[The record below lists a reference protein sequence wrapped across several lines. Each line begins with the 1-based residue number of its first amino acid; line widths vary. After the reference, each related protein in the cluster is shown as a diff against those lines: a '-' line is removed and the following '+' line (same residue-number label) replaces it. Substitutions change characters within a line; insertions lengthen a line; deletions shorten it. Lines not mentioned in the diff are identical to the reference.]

1 MTHILLIEDNEDIR
15 ELTADILLLEG
26 YNVTTV
32 SDGKKGVEQAF
43 KTLPD
48 LIICDIMMPELD
60 GYGVF
65 EQLQDNEDTAK
76 IPFMF
81 LSAKSEKSDFRKGM
95 TLGADDYITKPFEP
109 EELVNAIE
117 MRLKKNEFLKKT
129 YGNTTNSISQ
139 FLQDAS
145 KYLKLEDLAN
155 NAETVSFNNK
165 DLVYKKGQPA
175 SHLYFIA
182 NGTIKTFRISES
194 AKEFVS
200 GIYNKGEFI
209 GQLCL
214 LGNTGKYTE
223 TAMVM
228 EQAEVCAIPKDDFTK
243 LIYENKI
250 VSNKFIEMLSN
261 NMIDLQNQLFDM
273 AFTPVRKRAAKA
285 LLHLFKKG
293 IIKGETEAGI
303 NIPREDF
310 AGIIG
315 TATETA
321 IRTLRDF
328 KNEKLIKVEDNKRF
342 ILLNEKKL
350 NEIANL

>member
-1 MTHILLIEDNEDIR
+1 MTHILIIEDNADIR
-15 ELTADILLLEG
+15 EVTADILMLED
-26 YNVTTV
+26 YKISTA
-32 SDGKKGVEQAF
+32 SDGIQGVKQA
-43 KTLPD
+43 LRIIPD
-48 LIICDIMMPELD
+48 LIICDIMMPKLD

-65 EQLQDNEDTAK
+65 EQLQENEKTAK
-76 IPFMF
+76 IPFIF
-81 LSAKSEKSDFRKGM
+81 LSAKSEKCDFRKGM

-117 MRLKKNEFLKKT
+117 TRLKKNEFFKKS
-129 YGNTTNSISQ
+129 YGNTTNSINQ

-165 DLVYKKGQPA
+165 DLIFEEGKPA
-175 SHLYFIA
+175 NHLYFIA
-182 NGTIKTFRISES
+182 NGTVKTFRISES

-228 EQAEVCAIPKDDFTK
+228 EQAEVCAIHKVDFTK
-243 LIYENKI
+243 LIYENKT

-273 AFTPVRKRAAKA
+273 AFTPVRQRAAKA
-285 LLHLFKKG
+285 LLHLFNKG
-293 IIKGETEAGI
+293 IITGETEIGI

-328 KNEKLIKVEDNKRF
+328 KNEKLIKVEDGKRF

-350 NEIANL
+350 QDIADC